1 MQDLS
6 KWGRRPKDR
15 KKRNPDKIV
24 DSSDSD
30 VDAYQMKH
38 WDAVIWMGDMNY
50 RI

>member
-24 DSSDSD
+24 DSVLDEALGCSDLD
-30 VDAYQMKH
+30 GRYELPHLVQ
-38 WDAVIWMGDMNY
+38 
-50 RI
+50 